1 MSKKLDTA
9 KSIAKLA
16 GQVSVQMMLG
26 GLSAAVMP
34 PTIGIPFKIIYF
46 AGSCIVASCAKNPV
60 DKAVEEGFDSIIEAY
75 ETTKKN
81 IEILRS

>member
-1 MSKKLDTA
+1 MNNKIETA
-9 KSIAKLA
+9 KSIAKLT

-46 AGSCIVASCAKNPV
+46 VGSCIVASCAKNPV
-60 DKAVEEGFDSIIEAY
+60 DKAVEEGFDSAIEVY